1 MAFATNVE
9 HIEFES
15 ADDWT
20 FSSGL
25 ATHKVNVLA
34 VPLGVQ
40 IEELMK
46 YASGLRENEY
56 TVTLEVELFP
66 FLVSPSTSYPDT
78 SDKIAL
84 LTFLKTNKPL
94 RIKECTL
101 ERYETGGITDAKTL
115 LESLHL
121 TVTGVSTALDKEQA
135 LETMSLTL
143 EATEAL

>member
-9 HIEFES
+9 HIEFET

-25 ATHKVNVLA
+25 ATHKVNALTA
-34 VPLGVQ
+34 PLGVQ
-40 IEELMK
+40 LEELMT
-46 YASGLRENEY
+46 YASGVKENEY
-56 TVTLEVELFP
+56 KITLELELYP
-66 FLVSPSTSYPDT
+66 FLVSPSVSYPDT

-84 LTFLKTNKPL
+84 LMFLKTNKPL

-101 ERYETGGITDAKTL
+101 ERYDTGGIAEAKAL

-121 TVTGVSTALDKEQA
+121 TVTGISTALDKEKA
-135 LETMSLTL
+135 WETMTLTL
-143 EATEAL
+143 ESPEAL